1 LGARQKIWAK
11 KARLQLIQQLGG
23 ACVRCGAKRKLELDH
38 IIPRDYKIEKYG
50 SDRRI
55 SIYRREAA
63 EGKLQVLC
71 AKCNKAKQLEDM
83 LCPSVVSVEKSQSCP
98 DVGIVTQST

>member
-1 LGARQKIWAK
+1 MGARQKDWAK
-11 KARLQLIQQLGG
+11 RARLQLIEKLGG
-23 ACVRCGAKRKLELDH
+23 KCVRCGAVKKLEIDH

-71 AKCNKAKQLEDM
+71 AVCNKAKQVEDM
-83 LCPSVVSVEKSQSCP
+83 LCPNVASAV
-98 DVGIVTQST
+98 